1 MLVANNNTFRI
12 LDMSSMSR
20 NYCNSIIPNDLMLWP
35 FKLIQ
40 NDPIVIVPAYLNDSQ
55 LKAIKEAGAIANLDV
70 IRIINE
76 LTDAVAFFCI
86 FAFA

>member
-1 MLVANNNTFRI
+1 MLVANNNMFQI

-20 NYCNSIIPNDLMLWP
+20 NYCNPIIQNDLMLWP

-40 NDPIVIVPAYLNDSQ
+40 NDSQ

-70 IRIINE
+70 IRIIN
-76 LTDAVAFFCI
+76 
-86 FAFA
+86 